1 MKRYGMLCLL
11 ILLMAGCSQNNREKA
26 IEYLHQHQVND
37 ASLIVFTNK
46 LADRSF
52 ITELQTNMDY
62 INNQKLRKEGSVTN
76 VNFYDVRDEQ
86 QFNYEQI
93 FNMSTYPYMILIEKG
108 QIVLETQEPEEIVKY
123 YEKR

>member
-1 MKRYGMLCLL
+1 
-11 ILLMAGCSQNNREKA
+11 MAGCSQNNREKA
-26 IEYLHQHQVND
+26 IENLFQHQVND

-46 LADRSF
+46 PAERSF
-52 ITELQTNMDY
+52 ITDLQKNMDY
-62 INNQKLRKEGSVTN
+62 INNQKLRKEGPVTN
-76 VNFYDVRDEQ
+76 VNFYNVRDEQ

-123 YEKR
+123 YEKK

>member
-26 IEYLHQHQVND
+26 IEYLVQHQVND

-46 LADRSF
+46 PAERSF
-52 ITELQTNMDY
+52 ITDLQTNMDY
-62 INNQKLRKEGSVTN
+62 INNQKLREEGPVTN

-108 QIVLETQEPEEIVKY
+108 RIVLETQEPEEIVKY

>member
-26 IEYLHQHQVND
+26 IEYLYQHQVND

-46 LADRSF
+46 PAERYF
-52 ITELQTNMDY
+52 ITDLQTNMDY
-62 INNQKLRKEGSVTN
+62 INNQKLREEGPVTN

>member
-26 IEYLHQHQVND
+26 IEYLYQHQVND

-46 LADRSF
+46 LAERSF

-62 INNQKLRKEGSVTN
+62 INNQKLREEGPVTN

>member
-1 MKRYGMLCLL
+1 MLCLL

-26 IEYLHQHQVND
+26 IEYLYQHQVND

-46 LADRSF
+46 PAERSF
-52 ITELQTNMDY
+52 ITDLQTNMDY
-62 INNQKLRKEGSVTN
+62 INNQKLREEGPVTN

-93 FNMSTYPYMILIEKG
+93 FNMSTYPYMILFEKG
-108 QIVLETQEPEEIVKY
+108 QIVLETQKPEEIVKY
-123 YEKR
+123 YEKK

>member
-1 MKRYGMLCLL
+1 M
-11 ILLMAGCSQNNREKA
+11 
-26 IEYLHQHQVND
+26 
-37 ASLIVFTNK
+37 
-46 LADRSF
+46 
-52 ITELQTNMDY
+52 
-62 INNQKLRKEGSVTN
+62 
-76 VNFYDVRDEQ
+76 NFYDVHDEQ